1 MRCRILISWSA
12 SFAKI
17 FQEVHKPRNLKKIQT
32 KVYRSRIHFPTDLFT
47 IDMPF
52 QAEES
57 HRGVGQEMENDS
69 TDGSSNTPFGNK
81 RLLCALSVAKFENRD
96 EVVFSSGTTDH
107 IFNDLKWFSSFRRI
121 DEYLAFQTATN
132 KGLRT
137 LGTGIVKMTVGSD
150 TWTLSDVHYA
160 PRAAAN
166 FLSAG
171 KLHSNGVVFD
181 SDENMLMY
189 KASGD
194 AVCKLVMR
202 HVYCLPDA
210 RPFGQAYY
218 F

>member
-1 MRCRILISWSA
+1 
-12 SFAKI
+12 
-17 FQEVHKPRNLKKIQT
+17 
-32 KVYRSRIHFPTDLFT
+32 
-47 IDMPF
+47 MPF

-57 HRGVGQEMENDS
+57 HRGVGQEMEKLDSQTPLRATAPILTGLINFWGSDS